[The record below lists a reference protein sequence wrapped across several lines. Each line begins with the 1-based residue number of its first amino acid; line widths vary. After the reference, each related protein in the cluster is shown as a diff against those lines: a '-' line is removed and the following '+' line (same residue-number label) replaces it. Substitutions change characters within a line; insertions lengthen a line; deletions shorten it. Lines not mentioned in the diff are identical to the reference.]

1 MNKDSIIREW
11 FYRLPNGYATAP
23 YSEKEMNV
31 LHEVLTENGM
41 NGSIFAKEAKLEINI
56 AWSLLERFYWVNNL
70 KRKAELH
77 NKNIWDYWNPYNK
90 LKWNIISWTLIEA

>member
-1 MNKDSIIREW
+1 MSNLETKNYESNLQIKPSLIWNTVENKADQLNSTLNWE
-11 FYRLPNGYATAP
+11 L
-23 YSEKEMNV
+23 S
-31 LHEVLTENGM
+31 
-41 NGSIFAKEAKLEINI
+41 KEAKLEINI

-77 NKNIWDYWNPYNK
+77 NKNIWDYWDPYNK